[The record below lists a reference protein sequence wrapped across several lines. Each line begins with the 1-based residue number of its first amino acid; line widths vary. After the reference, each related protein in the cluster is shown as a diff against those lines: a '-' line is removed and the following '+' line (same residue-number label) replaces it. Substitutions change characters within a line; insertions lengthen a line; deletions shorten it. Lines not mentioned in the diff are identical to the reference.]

1 VTEETI
7 ASWLRRIDE
16 EGERSLVQI
25 AEPLNKFPDF
35 VGHLVRWLKTMCP
48 TMEKVRIAQVLA
60 RAGLQLGVTTVGR
73 MLKKS
78 EPEDEAEGGVL
89 TEDEPPA
96 LARHG
101 RVVIAQYPDHTWH
114 VDLTVIPTGGGFWVE
129 WLPFSR
135 PQHWPFCWWIAVAM
149 DQYSC
154 QVNGFSLF
162 TETLSSLDVRQFL
175 ERVVVRAGLWPK
187 YLISDKGRQ
196 FVCDTFKAWCEESG
210 IRNDS
215 VPSVNKAALRS
226 LRGSFAP

>member
-1 VTEETI
+1 
-7 ASWLRRIDE
+7 
-16 EGERSLVQI
+16 
-25 AEPLNKFPDF
+25 
-35 VGHLVRWLKTMCP
+35 M
-48 TMEKVRIAQVLA
+48 
-60 RAGLQLGVTTVGR
+60 TTVGR
-73 MLKKS
+73 MLKKGD
-78 EPEDEAEGGVL
+78 PEDEAEGGVL
-89 TEDEPPA
+89 AEYESAVPEQST
-96 LARHG
+96 
-101 RVVIAQYPDHTWH
+101 RVVRAKYPEHTWH
-114 VDLTVIPTGGGFWVE
+114 VGLSAIPTGGGFWVG

-149 DQYSC
+149 DQYSR